1 MAVGDRRRDRGDM
14 NRKRS
19 SWDGS
24 GVQPRPVV
32 CAVDDDG
39 LAARV
44 LETAAALAER
54 FDAPLTIVH
63 SPYPGRFLTGEPYL
77 SAIEAGRAF
86 VERLTD
92 GIDVTEYVVEIGA
105 PDQLIADIAD
115 EGAALIVLGNRG
127 RGRLEATLR
136 GSVSHAVIAK
146 ASCPV
151 VAVSATTTPIVSS
164 RAAVV
169 EDAHV

>member
-1 MAVGDRRRDRGDM
+1 MQSRRI
-14 NRKRS
+14 
-19 SWDGS
+19 
-24 GVQPRPVV
+24 V

-39 LAARV
+39 LATRV

-63 SPYPGRFLTGEPYL
+63 SPYPDRFLTGEPYL

-92 GIDVTEYVVEIGA
+92 GVEVQEHVVEIGA
-105 PDQLIADIAD
+105 PEQVIADIAD

-136 GSVSHAVIAK
+136 GSVSHAVIAN

-151 VAVSATTTPIVSS
+151 VAVAATTAVPIVSS
-164 RAAVV
+164 PAAVV
-169 EDAHV
+169 EDVRV